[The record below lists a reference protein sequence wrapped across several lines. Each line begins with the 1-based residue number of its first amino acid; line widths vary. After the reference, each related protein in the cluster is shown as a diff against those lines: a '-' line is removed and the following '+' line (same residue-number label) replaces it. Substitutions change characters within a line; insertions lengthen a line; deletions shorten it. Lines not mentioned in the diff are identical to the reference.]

1 MSEDPVPN
9 APSTDLRV
17 AVAQAASTPGDLA
30 ANVAKAVEFVDRAD
44 NEGADLVVFGEL
56 FLPGYHLGVLAEDP
70 DGCDVEA
77 DGEHLVADTRL
88 DPLREIVQHH
98 HLSVLMGASV
108 RRDGER
114 HIAQLLIDRYGL
126 VHDVYHKQQVW
137 DEENALYTRGDQGG
151 SVELASWNLGLG
163 ICYDACFPEH
173 ARAAAADGAHAY
185 VVGGAYLTGGGHRR
199 DLYHAARALD
209 NTFYTVFAGAVGGS
223 DPWAFGG
230 GSAIYDPEGRVL
242 ARVDDDTE
250 GIAAADLDPQRLAET
265 RREHTMLA
273 DRPLEGL
280 GGRRVT
286 KAPGA

>member
-1 MSEDPVPN
+1 MSEAPVSN
-9 APSTDLRV
+9 TPSTDLRV
-17 AVAQAASTPGDLA
+17 AVAQAASVPGDLT
-30 ANVAKAVEFVDRAD
+30 ANVAKAVDFIDRAD

-70 DGCDVEA
+70 DGCDIESG
-77 DGEHLVADTRL
+77 DDHLVTDTRL

-108 RRDGER
+108 RRAGER
-114 HIAQLLIDRYGL
+114 HIAQVLIDRYGL
-126 VHDVYHKQQVW
+126 VHDVYHKQQLW
-137 DEENALYTRGDQGG
+137 SGERAQYTAGDEGAT
-151 SVELASWNLGLG
+151 VELASWNLGLG
-163 ICYDACFPEH
+163 VCYDACFPEH

-209 NTFYTVFAGAVGGS
+209 NTFYTVFAGAVGGPA
-223 DPWAFGG
+223 PWNFDG

-242 ARVDDDTE
+242 ARVEDGIE
-250 GIAAADLDPQRLAET
+250 GIAAADLDPQRLDET
-265 RREHTMLA
+265 RNAHTMLA

-286 KAPGA
+286 RAPGA